1 MTLDDAV
8 ESLDAYA
15 NKGIPTGSFLQA
27 VLENDLFEALGRADT
42 ESRHILFDI
51 CAHIHNHLTP
61 ACWGSPVK
69 VRHWL
74 KQKREERQSGKK

>member
-1 MTLDDAV
+1 MMTLEDAI

-15 NKGIPTGSFLQA
+15 EQGRPTGGFLQA

-42 ESRHILFDI
+42 GSRHILFEI
-51 CAHIHNHLTP
+51 CAHVHNHLTA
-61 ACWGSPVK
+61 ACHGSPVK

-74 KQKREERQSGKK
+74 KQKKEERDRNR